1 MYGTSGGT
9 IHLVDKTTVYLP
21 DDLKAAVKRAAKQRG
36 VSEAEVIRE
45 SIRAEVGGAK
55 PRPRGGLFST
65 AEPIADRVD
74 ELLEGFGE
82 R

>member
-1 MYGTSGGT
+1 ME
-9 IHLVDKTTVYLP
+9 KTTVYLP

-36 VSEAEVIRE
+36 LSEAEVIRD
-45 SIRAEVGGAK
+45 SIRMGVGGDR
-55 PRPRGGLFST
+55 PRPRGALYSGR
-65 AEPIADRVD
+65 EPMADRVD

>member
-1 MYGTSGGT
+1 ME
-9 IHLVDKTTVYLP
+9 KTTVYLP

-36 VSEAEVIRE
+36 LSEAEVIRN
-45 SIRAEVGGAK
+45 SIRMGVGGDR
-55 PRPRGGLFST
+55 PRPRGALYSGREPM
-65 AEPIADRVD
+65 AERVD